1 MDDTG
6 EIISL
11 MTNDKG
17 SCGLDSV
24 ELGRILGDVVVSSE
38 SMPLSLSG
46 KHSEDSFLMLKDSFL
61 MLSSENSVAKL
72 SNRNF
77 MLQQFDGKNRS
88 GSDQPEPY
96 RAESPC

>member
-1 MDDTG
+1 VVLDETTG

-38 SMPLSLSG
+38 SVKQKDYKLVL
-46 KHSEDSFLMLKDSFL
+46 HFLFSYSYKSYKISKLIFQSCANKT
-61 MLSSENSVAKL
+61 SV
-72 SNRNF
+72 R
-77 MLQQFDGKNRS
+77 LQVNLI
-88 GSDQPEPY
+88 
-96 RAESPC
+96 

>member
-1 MDDTG
+1 MVLDTDDTG

-38 SMPLSLSG
+38 SV
-46 KHSEDSFLMLKDSFL
+46 K
-61 MLSSENSVAKL
+61 
-72 SNRNF
+72 
-77 MLQQFDGKNRS
+77 
-88 GSDQPEPY
+88 
-96 RAESPC
+96 

>member
-1 MDDTG
+1 MVLDETTG

-38 SMPLSLSG
+38 SVKQKDYKLVLY
-46 KHSEDSFLMLKDSFL
+46 FLFSYSYKSYKF
-61 MLSSENSVAKL
+61 SKL
-72 SNRNF
+72 SNF
-77 MLQQFDGKNRS
+77 SVMCK
-88 GSDQPEPY
+88 
-96 RAESPC
+96 